1 MNILEISGKTE
12 VLRKEIKALKNKK
25 RKREKKKKKRT
36 SENFKSEKYNNKNKI
51 FTGLAQW
58 QNGGDRGIS

>member
-51 FTGLAQW
+51 FTGLAQ
-58 QNGGDRGIS
+58 